1 PLNFPVMILLS
12 ACAIKFRFRSLKKIV
27 SYDRCREKISGFGLP
42 QILSELLARDR
53 RNESTGHVTLFFEKC
68 GRSLTFLVTVPY
80 KTCDERQFLLGF
92 VRLSQVFPRT
102 VTRFRTF
109 VPDSPHCLLIAFS
122 DPPRLASKSEEALR
136 RSREGKEVPK
146 RRKKVQKVH
155 KTAVSR
161 TVCRTEIAL
170 HFCRLS
176 CRELYRVY
184 NYTDLALHL

>member
-1 PLNFPVMILLS
+1 
-12 ACAIKFRFRSLKKIV
+12 
-27 SYDRCREKISGFGLP
+27 
-42 QILSELLARDR
+42 
-53 RNESTGHVTLFFEKC
+53 C

-102 VTRFRTF
+102 VTRIRTF

-122 DPPRLASKSEEALR
+122 DPPRLASKSEKALR
-136 RSREGKEVPK
+136 RNRGSKEVPK

-161 TVCRTEIAL
+161 TEIAL
-170 HFCRLS
+170 HIFRLS
-176 CRELYRVY
+176 CRELYMVY
-184 NYTDLALHL
+184 NYTDLA